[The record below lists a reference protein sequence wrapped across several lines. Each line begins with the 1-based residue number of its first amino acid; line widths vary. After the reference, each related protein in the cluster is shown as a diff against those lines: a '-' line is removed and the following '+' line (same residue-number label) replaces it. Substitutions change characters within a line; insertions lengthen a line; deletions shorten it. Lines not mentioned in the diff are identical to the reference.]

1 MILRF
6 LDFQVKITA
15 VARVIIE
22 DVHLKKKQPTCTCK
36 FELDLGVVFVCL
48 RGRGYS
54 FRITVSMYKYFAFGV
69 YC

>member
-22 DVHLKKKQPTCTCK
+22 DVHLKKPTCTCK
-36 FELDLGVVFVCL
+36 FELDLGVVFV
-48 RGRGYS
+48 
-54 FRITVSMYKYFAFGV
+54 FAREGV
-69 YC
+69 FV